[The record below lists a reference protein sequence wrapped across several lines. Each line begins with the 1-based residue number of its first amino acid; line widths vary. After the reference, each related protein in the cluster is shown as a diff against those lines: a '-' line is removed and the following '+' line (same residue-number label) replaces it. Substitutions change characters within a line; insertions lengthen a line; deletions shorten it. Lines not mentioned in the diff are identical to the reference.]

1 MFNDFISTSLF
12 FLAMTLLYLSL
23 YGKSVKI
30 QKLENK
36 VNELEKKIGWLRS
49 DQYGNYVIGRLDYL
63 RCISEHKFKI
73 KTRWFTKRSWST
85 KGSEI
90 VKPTLIGGLFY
101 SLISK

>member
-36 VNELEKKIGWLRS
+36 VNELEKKIG
-49 DQYGNYVIGRLDYL
+49 
-63 RCISEHKFKI
+63 
-73 KTRWFTKRSWST
+73 
-85 KGSEI
+85 
-90 VKPTLIGGLFY
+90 
-101 SLISK
+101 